1 MLKKILIGVAALV
14 VVAGIGA
21 YFLYSNLGGILKA
34 AIEKYGTE
42 ATQAQVSVSSV
53 TLSPSD
59 GAGSI
64 ARLSIGNP
72 PGFTTPKS
80 FEMGELKLAVD
91 IRTLTGNPVTI
102 RDVTI
107 LAPQITYERGAKG
120 GNLEAIRDNVQKYAG
135 TQAGSKPPPSEGSSS
150 TPPTKSEQP
159 EKKVIIEN
167 LYVRDAKITITAP
180 GLPALGTR
188 TLDATL
194 PTIHLKDIGKD
205 KGGATPAEVAS
216 QVLGAI
222 ASEASKVA
230 VANLQRSLGNLGG
243 AAQEQLRGLMGGSSA
258 PGSAPAAEGSGSGG
272 GGVGDRLRGVLGR

>member
-1 MLKKILIGVAALV
+1 MLKKILIGVVVLV
-14 VVAGIGA
+14 ILAGGGA
-21 YFLYSNLGGILKA
+21 YFLYSNLGVILKA

-42 ATQAQVSVSSV
+42 ATQAPVSVSSV
-53 TLSPSD
+53 TLSPTD

-64 ARLSIGNP
+64 AKLTIGNP
-72 PGFTTPKS
+72 PGFTSPKS

-91 IRTLTGNPVTI
+91 IRTLTANPVAI

-107 LAPQITYERGAKG
+107 LAPQITYERGQRG
-120 GNLEAIRDNVQKYAG
+120 GNLEVIRDNVQKYAA
-135 TQAGSKPPPSEGSSS
+135 TPEGSKPPPSSGSSGS
-150 TPPTKSEQP
+150 SPAPTKSEQP

-167 LYVRDAKITITAP
+167 LYVRDAKIIITAP

-222 ASEASKVA
+222 ANEASKVA
-230 VANLQRSLGNLGG
+230 VASLQRSLGNIGG
-243 AAQEQLRGLMGGSSA
+243 AAQEQLQRLA
-258 PGSAPAAEGSGSGG
+258 PGGTGGTGETTGSGAG
-272 GGVGDRLRGVLGR
+272 GGVGERLRGVLGR

>member
-1 MLKKILIGVAALV
+1 MLKKILIGVVVLV
-14 VVAGIGA
+14 IVAGGGA
-21 YFLYSNLGGILKA
+21 YFLYSNLGSILKA

-42 ATQAQVSVSSV
+42 ATQAPVSVASV
-53 TLSPSD
+53 TLSPTD

-64 ARLSIGNP
+64 AKLSIGNP
-72 PGFTTPKS
+72 PGFTTPRS

-91 IRTLTGNPVTI
+91 IRTLTSNPVTI
-102 RDVTI
+102 RDITI
-107 LAPQITYERGAKG
+107 LAPQISYERGQRG

-135 TQAGSKPPPSEGSSS
+135 APEGKGSSGGAGGG
-150 TPPTKSEQP
+150 TPAKSEQP

-180 GLPALGTR
+180 GLPVLGTR

-230 VANLQRSLGNLGG
+230 VASLQRSLGNLGG
-243 AAQEQLRGLMGGSSA
+243 AAQEQLRGLMPGASGGTSET
-258 PGSAPAAEGSGSGG
+258 PASG

>member
-1 MLKKILIGVAALV
+1 MLKKILIAVAALV
-14 VVAGIGA
+14 VLLGIGA
-21 YFLYSNLGGILKA
+21 YYLYSNLGSIIEA
-34 AIEKYGTE
+34 AIEKYGSE
-42 ATQAQVSVSSV
+42 ATQATVAVDKV

-64 ARLSIGNP
+64 SKLSIGNP

-107 LAPQITYERGAKG
+107 IAPQITYERGQRG

-135 TQAGSKPPPSEGSSS
+135 TAPGSKPPPSEGSSS
-150 TPPTKSEQP
+150 APTKSEQP

-194 PTIHLKDIGKD
+194 PTIHLRDIGKD

-230 VANLQRSLGNLGG
+230 VASLQRSLGNLGG
-243 AAQEQLRGLMGGSSA
+243 AAQEQLRGLMGGSSS
-258 PGSAPAAEGSGSGG
+258 GSAPEGGSGSG

>member
-1 MLKKILIGVAALV
+1 MLKKILIAVAALV
-14 VVAGIGA
+14 VVLGIGA
-21 YFLYSNLGGILKA
+21 YFLYSNLGSIIAA

-42 ATQAQVSVSSV
+42 ATQAPVSVSSV

-64 ARLSIGNP
+64 AKLSIGNP

-80 FEMGELKLAVD
+80 FEMGDLKLAVD

-102 RDVTI
+102 RDITI
-107 LAPQITYERGAKG
+107 LAPQITYERGSKG
-120 GNLEAIRDNVQKYAG
+120 GNLEAIRDNVQKYVG
-135 TQAGSKPPPSEGSSS
+135 TPAGSKPPPSEGSTS
-150 TPPTKSEQP
+150 TPKTKSEQP

-188 TLDATL
+188 SLDATL
-194 PTIHLKDIGKD
+194 PTIHLRDIGKD

-230 VANLQRSLGNLGG
+230 VASLQRSLGNLGG
-243 AAQEQLRGLMGGSSA
+243 AAQEQLRGLLPGSSG
-258 PGSAPAAEGSGSGG
+258 GSAPEGSG
-272 GGVGDRLRGVLGR
+272 GVGERLRGVLGR

>member
-1 MLKKILIGVAALV
+1 MLKKILIAVAALV
-14 VVAGIGA
+14 VLLGIGA
-21 YFLYSNLGGILKA
+21 YMLYSNLGSIIEA

-42 ATQAQVSVSSV
+42 ATQAPVSVSSV
-53 TLSPSD
+53 TLSPTD

-64 ARLSIGNP
+64 AKLSIGNP
-72 PGFTTPKS
+72 PGFTTSKS

-91 IRTLTGNPVTI
+91 IRTLAGNPVTI

-107 LAPQITYERGAKG
+107 LAPQITYERGPRG

-135 TQAGSKPPPSEGSSS
+135 TPAGSKPPPSEGSTS

-159 EKKVIIEN
+159 EKKVIIDN

-194 PTIHLKDIGKD
+194 PTIHLRDIGKD

-216 QVLGAI
+216 QVIGAI

-230 VANLQRSLGNLGG
+230 VASLQRSLGNLGG
-243 AAQEQLRGLMGGSSA
+243 AAQEQLRGLIPGSSG
-258 PGSAPAAEGSGSGG
+258 GSAPEGGSGSGS